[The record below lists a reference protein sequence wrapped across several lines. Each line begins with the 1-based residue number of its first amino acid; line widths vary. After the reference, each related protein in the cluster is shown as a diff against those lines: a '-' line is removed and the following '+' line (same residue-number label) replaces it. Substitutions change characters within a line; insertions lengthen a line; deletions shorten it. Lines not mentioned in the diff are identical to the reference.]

1 MVALYLVQNSA
12 FIHVAF
18 SLSRSFIIKQSMMGE
33 FYLWFVCLFNAA
45 FDFVLLKYL
54 FMRAY
59 GFQSAFLSISFLIM
73 ISHFSLSSPIS
84 VTNYI
89 VDKNSSSGPF
99 LRRLSVFLLKPFD
112 ELNSSNWSFLL
123 ILDLIE
129 NFSIFENI
137 SIRFDMLQSTMLPSR
152 LIQE

>member
-1 MVALYLVQNSA
+1 
-12 FIHVAF
+12 
-18 SLSRSFIIKQSMMGE
+18 
-33 FYLWFVCLFNAA
+33 
-45 FDFVLLKYL
+45 
-54 FMRAY
+54 
-59 GFQSAFLSISFLIM
+59 M
-73 ISHFSLSSPIS
+73 ISHLSLSSPIS

-129 NFSIFENI
+129 NFSIFKNI
-137 SIRFDMLQSTMLPSR
+137 SIRFDMLQSIMLPSR

>member
-1 MVALYLVQNSA
+1 
-12 FIHVAF
+12 
-18 SLSRSFIIKQSMMGE
+18 
-33 FYLWFVCLFNAA
+33 
-45 FDFVLLKYL
+45 
-54 FMRAY
+54 
-59 GFQSAFLSISFLIM
+59 M
-73 ISHFSLSSPIS
+73 ISHLSLSSPIS